1 MKWRKCFISFHPAR
15 DFKFISDFI
24 SRLSPLWW
32 VLGNIGLFKQYSYI
46 CEIINI
52 NLQFQILFQMFTF
65 KDVWGG
71 SMYSVTRWKYLKFY
85 LFFPSQAG
93 SKARIIGTSDTLA
106 FPHCNLFCFIEISW
120 VIFFPWAIFLLLN
133 FAS

>member
-46 CEIINI
+46 CEIINK

-71 SMYSVTRWKYLKFY
+71 SMYSVEIPQVLFFFSQPSWFQSQDFWNLRHPCFFHTAICFVLSKYLG
-85 LFFPSQAG
+85 LFFFLG
-93 SKARIIGTSDTLA
+93 
-106 FPHCNLFCFIEISW
+106 LFSCC
-120 VIFFPWAIFLLLN
+120 
-133 FAS
+133 

>member
-46 CEIINI
+46 CEIINK

-71 SMYSVTRWKYLKFY
+71 SMYSVEIPQV
-85 LFFPSQAG
+85 LFFFPAKPGFLEPQ
-93 SKARIIGTSDTLA
+93 TPLL
-106 FPHCNLFCFIEISW
+106 FPHCNLFCFIKISW